1 MGDYNLLFQ
10 AIFTPRN
17 IIIYLIVINILT
29 FFIMWWDKHEAK
41 LGDWRVSEK
50 FLFLLVLLGGGVGG
64 IVGMYTFR
72 HKTQKW
78 YFKYGFPAI
87 LIIEIIVFLY
97 FLIKEQKRAPLTLF
111 YF

>member
-1 MGDYNLLFQ
+1 MIDFNLLMKT
-10 AIFTPRN
+10 IFTTKN
-17 IIIYLIVINILT
+17 IIIYFVVINLLA
-29 FFIMWWDKHEAK
+29 FLIMWWDKHEAK

-50 FLFLLVLLGGGVGG
+50 FLFLLVLLGGGIGG
-64 IVGMYTFR
+64 IAGMYTFR

-87 LIIEIIVFLY
+87 LIIEIIVTLCFL
-97 FLIKEQKRAPLTLF
+97 LEQKRAPLTLF